1 MVGDWKTPARI
12 ATSVVLVLGCAV
24 RARADDITLTDGTVL
39 HGKATMQNDEKVIV
53 QLDTGRQ
60 VIARSE
66 IVSIT
71 KDAPPGPIG
80 RAEATAKTP
89 VAVAAEHE
97 DLGTWPPV
105 IGSPYP
111 DLVLRDCF
119 GKVFRLSSLKGKTI
133 LVEPVAM
140 SCPACQ
146 AFAGGH
152 AVGTFEGVAPQDGIE
167 SMEANLQRFAH
178 GLRLDNPNIAYVQVV
193 IYNTKLEAPTV
204 AEVRAW
210 ADHFHL
216 TDKPNVHVLV
226 GTKDMISDASF
237 NLIPGLHLVDRSF
250 TLRSLHSGRG
260 GSDLYLE
267 LLPLTGSLVAHSN

>member
-1 MVGDWKTPARI
+1 MPART
-12 ATSVVLVLGCAV
+12 AASLALLLSLAAL
-24 RARADDITLTDGTVL
+24 ARADDVTLTDGTVI
-39 HGKATMQNDEKVIV
+39 HGKVTMETDDRVIV
-53 QLDTGRQ
+53 QLDTGRE
-60 VIARSE
+60 VLTRREVAAISKTAPTVPVARVD
-66 IVSIT
+66 IPA
-71 KDAPPGPIG
+71 KAPAA
-80 RAEATAKTP
+80 AEA
-89 VAVAAEHE
+89 E
-97 DLGTWPPV
+97 DIGAWPPV
-105 IGSPYP
+105 VGAAYP

-119 GKVFRLSSLKGKTI
+119 GKVFHLSSLRGKTI

-152 AVGTFEGVAPQDGIE
+152 EMGTFEGVAPQDGIE

-178 GLRLDNPNIAYVQVV
+178 GLRLDNPNLAYVQVV
-193 IYNTKLEAPTV
+193 IYNAKLEAPTV
-204 AEVRAW
+204 AEVRGW

-226 GTKDMISDASF
+226 GTKAMISDASF

-250 TLRSLHSGRG
+250 VLRSAHSGRG

-267 LLPLTGSLVAHSN
+267 LLPLTASLVARAN

>member
-1 MVGDWKTPARI
+1 MLPMVADWKTSART
-12 ATSVVLVLGCAV
+12 AASLALALHLAV
-24 RARADDITLTDGTVL
+24 IARADDITLTDGTVL
-39 HGKATMQNDEKVIV
+39 HGKVTMETDDKVIV
-53 QLDTGRQ
+53 QLDTGRE
-60 VIARSE
+60 VLTRREVASIAKSTPAVPILRA
-66 IVSIT
+66 
-71 KDAPPGPIG
+71 DAP
-80 RAEATAKTP
+80 AQA
-89 VAVAAEHE
+89 AAE
-97 DLGTWPPV
+97 DIGTWPPV
-105 IGSPYP
+105 PGAPYP

-152 AVGTFEGVAPQDGIE
+152 QVGTFEGVAPQDGIE

-178 GLRLDNPNIAYVQVV
+178 GLRLDNPNFAYVQVV
-193 IYNTKLEAPTV
+193 IYNTKLEAPSV

-226 GTKDMISDASF
+226 GTKAMISDASF

-250 TLRSLHSGRG
+250 VLRSAHSARG

-267 LLPLTGSLVAHSN
+267 LLPLTASLVAGAN

>member
-1 MVGDWKTPARI
+1 MPART
-12 ATSVVLVLGCAV
+12 AASLALLLCLAGFV
-24 RARADDITLTDGTVL
+24 RADEIALTDGTVL
-39 HGKATMQNDEKVIV
+39 HGKVTMQTDEKVIV
-53 QLDTGRQ
+53 QLDTGRKILDRHQ
-60 VIARSE
+60 VASIAKSASA
-66 IVSIT
+66 VPT
-71 KDAPPGPIG
+71 A
-80 RAEATAKTP
+80 RAEAS
-89 VAVAAEHE
+89 AASPAERE
-97 DLGTWPPV
+97 DIGAWPPV
-105 IGSPYP
+105 PGAPYP

-119 GKVFRLSSLKGKTI
+119 GKLFRLSSLKGKTI

-152 AVGTFEGVAPQDGIE
+152 AVGTFGGVTPQDGIE

-178 GLRLDNPNIAYVQVV
+178 GLRLDNPNFAYVQVV
-193 IYNTKLEAPTV
+193 IYNARLEAPTV

-226 GTKDMISDASF
+226 GTKAMISDASF

-250 TLRSLHSGRG
+250 VLRSAHSGRG

-267 LLPLTGSLVAHSN
+267 LLPLTASLVARAN